1 MRCFAATAAFLVTVL
16 VASALPAQ
24 DTSGQL
30 PAARVYD
37 LSGQS
42 YQLKD
47 LLGATTVLNFWATWC
62 GPCRLELPELQKLA
76 KEFGAKGLL
85 VLAIDVDLPP
95 APDEAAAQLL
105 AALKPRVEAFVRG
118 NGITLPI
125 FLMDGATSGAFGI
138 EHIPF
143 TVLVDRSGSVQ
154 QIYAGYSPGGMRDL
168 RERVVKLVGGQRASV
183 GK

>member
-1 MRCFAATAAFLVTVL
+1 VAFLIIAL

-24 DTSGQL
+24 EAPGQL
-30 PAARVYD
+30 PAARMYD

-42 YQLKD
+42 YQLRD

-76 KEFGAKGLL
+76 KELGGKGLL
-85 VLAIDVDLPP
+85 VLAINVDLPP

-105 AALKPRVEAFVRG
+105 AAVKPRVEAFVRG

-168 RERVVKLVGGQRASV
+168 RERVVKLVGGQRTSA
-183 GK
+183 GR